1 MIVNLLNNNHSYS
14 IQKIKNINEWVP
26 GKLFSI
32 TLTKD
37 KNFFFKAGQFTRIGF
52 EIENHDNKEKNIIW
66 RAYSMVS
73 SPNEGD
79 LEFYYVIVPNGQFSK
94 ILSKLDIDQ
103 TVFVRKQSFG
113 FLTVDQFQ
121 KSNDNLW
128 LIATGTGISAY
139 ISILKDNKTWDYFKK
154 IILVHSVRKTEEL
167 TYQTIINKI
176 KEKQSIIG
184 NILNYVP
191 ITTKENTHNILHE
204 RLPIIIENGILEK
217 KAEEILDCKS
227 SSVMLCGN
235 PAMLLDVRR
244 ILIER
249 GFATKNSDDSKNL
262 VMENY
267 W

>member
-32 TLTKD
+32 ILTKD
-37 KNFFFKAGQFTRIGF
+37 KNFVFKPGQFTRIGF
-52 EIENHDNKEKNIIW
+52 NIEDDNKNKNIIW

-73 SPNEGD
+73 SPDEDD

-94 ILSKLDIDQ
+94 ILSKLDTNQ
-103 TVFVRKQSFG
+103 TVFIRKQSFG
-113 FLTVDQFQ
+113 FLTIDQFQ
-121 KSNDNLW
+121 KNTDNLW
-128 LIATGTGISAY
+128 LMATGTGISAY
-139 ISILKDNKTWDYFKK
+139 ISILKDKKTWDRFKK

-176 KEKQSIIG
+176 KAEQYNIG
-184 NILNYVP
+184 NVLNYIPV
-191 ITTKENTHNILHE
+191 TTKENAQFLLHE
-204 RLPIIIENGILEK
+204 RLPIIIENGALEETAK
-217 KAEEILDCKS
+217 EKLDYKS

-235 PAMLLDVRR
+235 PEMLLDVRG

-249 GFATKNSDDSKNL
+249 GFATKTSDNVKNL